1 MPLSRKKKVFNSTFF
16 LGNLGFLLHPP
27 AEDYQGF
34 IMFLE
39 GVLLRTRICLIVCF
53 LLPQCTRGHFVKTSF
68 AFAWK
73 TLPLESGLRH
83 KREFGPAFLHA

>member
-1 MPLSRKKKVFNSTFF
+1 MPLSRKKRFSILRFF
-16 LGNLGFLLHPP
+16 LVILGFLLHPP

-39 GVLLRTRICLIVCF
+39 GVLLRTRSCLIVCF

-73 TLPLESGLRH
+73 TLPLESGRRH
-83 KREFGPAFLHA
+83 KREFRPAFLYA